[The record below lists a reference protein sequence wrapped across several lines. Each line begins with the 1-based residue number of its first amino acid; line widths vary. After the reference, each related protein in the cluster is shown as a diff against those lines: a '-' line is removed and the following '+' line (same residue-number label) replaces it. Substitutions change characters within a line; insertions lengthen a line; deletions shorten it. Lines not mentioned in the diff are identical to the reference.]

1 MGQKDTTEK
10 LLMDY
15 NDVFADVVNGLL
27 CKGEQ
32 VVQPC
37 DLVMSQPISQY
48 KATVRFM
55 KWNVMYANT
64 GNQAMYELR
73 FMD

>member
-15 NDVFADVVNGLL
+15 NDVFADIVNGLL

-37 DLVMSQPISQY
+37 DLVMSQPISQ
-48 KATVRFM
+48 AIIGMLIF
-55 KWNVMYANT
+55 
-64 GNQAMYELR
+64 
-73 FMD
+73 

>member
-15 NDVFADVVNGLL
+15 NDVFADIVNGLL

-37 DLVMSQPISQY
+37 DLVMSQPILETRQCTNCALWIRKSDQSG
-48 KATVRFM
+48 KL
-55 KWNVMYANT
+55 YAVSDNW
-64 GNQAMYELR
+64 L
-73 FMD
+73 